1 MLLAAT
7 SLLYHTMLYIL
18 ISFITLIAFR
28 IPWFSALSIN
38 CCSHQNHQHTFGQ
51 SYFYYDA
58 GTCSTYGTF
67 NNSDLTFNINQPA
80 FILQFSRAVTSH
92 TADNIPE
99 SKTYY
104 MAPIYSGRHFM
115 LGHCMSHSTS
125 CTYSSVQCFSPGH
138 TTRYMS
144 VTPGHTIRYTSVMP
158 GHTTRYTSFTPGHTT
173 RDTSVMPGHTTCYMS
188 KSSVQRCVISA
199 RYMSVISGYMTHYM
213 SVMHSHMTNY
223 TSDMPEHTM
232 THYMSE
238 SSVQHDFKPSHAT
251 YYAPIMSG
259 PIKCCFISHRSTYY
273 TSYTLVQGCL
283 IPVNKK
289 IVFLYLYSRVS
300 LLWFWPIFA
309 GLGRSSITAQNR
321 NFDIEFVGGG
331 RCTRASYEFLKPFII
346 STEHLIKNPENY
358 SYIFD
363 GHGSFEKAMQ
373 KIKVSGEKY
382 ILCNVPLSVISDNL
396 TTGQANEVAKEHN
409 LHALSRKSLA
419 EKQLAVKSHI
429 CTKFC
434 MQSFTLFKAVN
445 KNLKSIR
452 QQNNTKE
459 KKSST
464 HPTVGKK
471 SRLESSR
478 IERNHK
484 YYTKR
489 KVNFPP
495 SPPSQRL
502 MHKIISGFC
511 DDTHPSKFEEAG
523 CAVCGQ
529 LVVISNLIKLSDIKC
544 SLDPLV
550 RTGVTRLPRSSTE
563 EPIKEIHGPVIDAN
577 CKHVCHKCITF
588 LTKKTIPPTALAN
601 GLWVGDVPKELSDL
615 TFVERLLVARVRSNR
630 CIVHVLKGGW
640 KMRANAIMFPSPIPK
655 ICNILPP
662 PLEELDEVIAFMF
675 TGVAQ
680 PTADDMKRTPMLARR
695 RYISAA
701 LEWLK
706 LNHSDYA
713 DVQISQENL
722 KLYPEEGPPVMIDY
736 RSSII
741 NKHKEETSVFDM
753 EEEEGVQDG
762 ECSFVVHGITGENYS
777 TLSKDATK
785 AGTGITTSHQ

>member
-1 MLLAAT
+1 
-7 SLLYHTMLYIL
+7 MLYTL
-18 ISFITLIAFR
+18 ITLIVFR
-28 IPWFSALSIN
+28 ITWFSALSIN

-51 SYFYYDA
+51 SHFCYDA

-67 NNSDLTFNINQPA
+67 NNSDLTFNNNQLV
-80 FILQFSRAVTSH
+80 FILQFSRAITSH
-92 TADNIPE
+92 TADNITE
-99 SKTYY
+99 CKTYY

-115 LGHCMSHSTS
+115 LGHMSHSTS
-125 CTYSSVQCFSPGH
+125 GTDSSVQCFLFGH
-138 TTRYMS
+138 TT
-144 VTPGHTIRYTSVMP
+144 RYTSVMP
-158 GHTTRYTSFTPGHTT
+158 GHTIHYM
-173 RDTSVMPGHTTCYMS
+173 SVMPGHTTRYMSFMSGHTTHYTSIMPGHMTHYTSKSSVQRCYTSVMSGHMSHYMSVIHGHMTNYMSDMPEQTMSHYMS
-188 KSSVQRCVISA
+188 KSSVQCHFIPGHA
-199 RYMSVISGYMTHYM
+199 THY
-213 SVMHSHMTNY
+213 
-223 TSDMPEHTM
+223 TSIMPGPTSC
-232 THYMSE
+232 YMSE
-238 SSVQHDFKPSHAT
+238 SLVQHNFMPGHIT
-251 YYAPIMSG
+251 CFMS
-259 PIKCCFISHRSTYY
+259 IQCCFISHHLTYY
-273 TSYTLVQGCL
+273 TSYTPVQCCL
-283 IPVNKK
+283 FPGNKK

-309 GLGRSSITAQNR
+309 GLGRSSIMAQNR

-331 RCTRASYEFLKPFII
+331 RSTRASYEFLKPFII

-373 KIKVSGEKY
+373 KIKASGEKY
-382 ILCNVPLSVISDNL
+382 ILCNVPLSIITDNL

-445 KNLKSIR
+445 KNLKSVR

-471 SRLESSR
+471 SLLESSR

-523 CAVCGQ
+523 CGVCGQ
-529 LVVISNLIKLSDIKC
+529 PVVISNLTKLSDIKC

-550 RTGVTRLPRSSTE
+550 RTGVTHLP
-563 EPIKEIHGPVIDAN
+563 
-577 CKHVCHKCITF
+577 
-588 LTKKTIPPTALAN
+588 
-601 GLWVGDVPKELSDL
+601 
-615 TFVERLLVARVRSNR
+615 
-630 CIVHVLKGGW
+630 
-640 KMRANAIMFPSPIPK
+640 
-655 ICNILPP
+655 
-662 PLEELDEVIAFMF
+662 
-675 TGVAQ
+675 
-680 PTADDMKRTPMLARR
+680 
-695 RYISAA
+695 
-701 LEWLK
+701 
-706 LNHSDYA
+706 
-713 DVQISQENL
+713 
-722 KLYPEEGPPVMIDY
+722 
-736 RSSII
+736 
-741 NKHKEETSVFDM
+741 
-753 EEEEGVQDG
+753 
-762 ECSFVVHGITGENYS
+762 
-777 TLSKDATK
+777 
-785 AGTGITTSHQ
+785 